1 MGRIYSYHYL
11 NQYADVATIPAPA
24 LATAD
29 VLEVSRN
36 GIGMLS
42 GTYANETVLTD
53 VLEYSRRSSNN
64 NLPSANKYIIQISN
78 SPSITDRVVVYEF
91 GSLVEIGDVYRFEI
105 NPLFGVEYT
114 VQSGDTVTDVRNEVK
129 TLIDATT
136 WPGVSI
142 SSSSVS
148 TNRLQLTYNNFF
160 TQLNPYI
167 VYGTKYLY
175 QKGYYVVI
183 AGREYLIINSNS
195 NTTYPTLAAIA
206 ATYDFGDLTYMPAG
220 VEAYINNPSY
230 VRDFYQFS
238 IEDATSILDVPT
250 AGSLGQ
256 GRYLY
261 SETEQKLTF
270 SEPLQPGEYIKML
283 YK

>member
-1 MGRIYSYHYL
+1 MGRIYSYQYL
-11 NQYADVATIPAPA
+11 NEYSNVASIPAPA
-24 LATAD
+24 LAASD
-29 VLEVSRN
+29 ILEVSRN
-36 GIGMLS
+36 GIGMQS

-53 VLEYSRRSSNN
+53 VLEYSRRSSNS

-78 SPSITDRVVVYEF
+78 IPSTTDRVVVYEF

-114 VQSGDTVTDVRNEVK
+114 VQSGDDVTDVRNEIK
-129 TLIDATT
+129 TLIDAAT
-136 WPGVSI
+136 WPGVFI
-142 SSSSVS
+142 SSSSIS
-148 TNRLQLTYNNFF
+148 TNRLELTYNNFV
-160 TQLNPYI
+160 TQLKPLI
-167 VYGTKYLY
+167 SYGTKYLY
-175 QKGYYVVI
+175 QKGYYVAI
-183 AGREYLIINSNS
+183 AGKEYLIINSNS
-195 NTTYPTLAAIA
+195 NSTYPTLPAIA
-206 ATYDFGDLTYMPAG
+206 ASYDFGDLTYMPSG
-220 VEAYINNPSY
+220 VVAYINNPSY
-230 VRDFYQFS
+230 VQEFYQFS
-238 IEDATSILDVPT
+238 IEDAASILNVPT